1 MPVAFERAFL
11 PYDGSDAAA
20 VALEYAINLAH
31 RGAQLTIVNV
41 VDWTPAYSQAGMVR
55 YVGDS
60 TTQLDA
66 LDSEGRLELDTAEL
80 RCTEADVYAIKQLI
94 HDQPVP
100 GIVNAAEDMRT
111 SRARRHP
118 AQRMQ
123 HNPSTAPLSR
133 SIIPSLRMRPSR
145 SLSALP
151 KQPGRGSYCVT
162 SSTPLACAKLQRRS
176 QTTWRRQL
184 PNCIGRAATSWRARR
199 AASKRLTPTPIPT
212 SFKASP

>member
-100 GIVNAAEDMRT
+100 GIVNAAEDMRADLIIMGTHAREGLARAWAWKHDERCLTVVRRAST

-118 AQRMQ
+118 RKGC
-123 HNPSTAPLSR
+123 NT
-133 SIIPSLRMRPSR
+133 I
-145 SLSALP
+145 LP
-151 KQPGRGSYCVT
+151 PRHC
-162 SSTPLACAKLQRRS
+162 RDR
-176 QTTWRRQL
+176 
-184 PNCIGRAATSWRARR
+184 
-199 AASKRLTPTPIPT
+199 
-212 SFKASP
+212 